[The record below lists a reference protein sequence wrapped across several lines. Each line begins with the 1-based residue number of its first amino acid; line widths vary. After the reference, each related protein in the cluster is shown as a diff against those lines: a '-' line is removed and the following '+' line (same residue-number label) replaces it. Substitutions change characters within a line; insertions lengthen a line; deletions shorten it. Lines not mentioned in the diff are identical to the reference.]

1 MTALKSLGGF
11 SRKVAKVQAHLEF
24 SALKEELGKNF
35 SVL

>member
-1 MTALKSLGGF
+1 MTALKSLGAF
-11 SRKVAKVQAHLEF
+11 SRTVAKVQADLDF